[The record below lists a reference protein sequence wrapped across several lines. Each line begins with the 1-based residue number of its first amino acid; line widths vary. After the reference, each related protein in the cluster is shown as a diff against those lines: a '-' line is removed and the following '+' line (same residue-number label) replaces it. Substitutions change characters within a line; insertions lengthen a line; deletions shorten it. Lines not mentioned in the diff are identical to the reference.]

1 MIREVTAYEAFVIL
15 RNVFLFGS
23 IFCFGYRSASALCS
37 LLSKVLCRFLSVHFQ
52 NQKKDR

>member
-1 MIREVTAYEAFVIL
+1 MIRQVTAYEAFVVL

-23 IFCFGYRSASALCS
+23 IFCFGYRFASTLFS
-37 LLSKVLCRFLSVHFQ
+37 WLSKALRRFLSVHFQ